1 METIQE
7 VIELITLE
15 KTSPNTFLG
24 QNYKTPWGRVFGGQ
38 VLGQSL
44 HAAYQSV
51 PTDRI
56 AHSMHAYFI
65 LGGQLDIPIV
75 YEVDPI
81 RDGNSFTTRRV
92 IAKQNGKTIFI
103 MSASFNKKLSGFV

>member
-38 VLGQSL
+38 VFLYLFGHSAGLRTSQIIQNHVTYIL
-44 HAAYQSV
+44 R
-51 PTDRI
+51 RI
-56 AHSMHAYFI
+56 LY
-65 LGGQLDIPIV
+65 DV
-75 YEVDPI
+75 
-81 RDGNSFTTRRV
+81 
-92 IAKQNGKTIFI
+92 
-103 MSASFNKKLSGFV
+103 